1 MTRASGRHGLVGAS
15 GASTATSPASTPA
28 SPTVTSRA
36 PAPLP
41 STPPAQPS
49 RDELAALQA
58 LLQAELA
65 AVYGYGV
72 VGGKVD
78 RVRRA
83 KAAERLEWHAL
94 NRDALVA
101 QLSLA
106 GQAAPPGP
114 AAYALPFDVDTD
126 GSAQALAAHL
136 ELGVAAAYADLVTAA
151 GAPRRAAAAQAQATC
166 AVAAQRWGAVITAFP
181 GLPERSGSG

>member
-1 MTRASGRHGLVGAS
+1 MTFTPRRGLGVSAASPTG
-15 GASTATSPASTPA
+15 PASTPA
-28 SPTVTSRA
+28 STPVTSRSTG
-36 PAPLP
+36 PLP

-58 LLQAELA
+58 LLQAEAA

-72 VGGKVD
+72 VGGQVD
-78 RVRRA
+78 RTRRT

-94 NRDALVA
+94 NRDALEA

-106 GQAAPPGP
+106 GQPAPPGP
-114 AAYALPFDVDTD
+114 AAYALPFDVDSD

-151 GAPRRAAAAQAQATC
+151 GAPRRVAAAQAQATC
-166 AVAAQRWGAVITAFP
+166 AVAAQHWGAVVTAFP
-181 GLPERSGSG
+181 GLPERSTTS